1 MAFYSVS
8 SVKDLTNV
16 IIPHFKK
23 YTLLTQKAADFLLFT
38 QIVEIMTKKEHL
50 SIEGLHKI
58 INIKASMNLG
68 LSEILKS
75 EFNNINPI
83 DRPIINNKNIK
94 NPNWITGFVNGE
106 GTFDVKIYKS
116 LTKIGFGIQ
125 LRFRIPQHD
134 RDIKLIELIK
144 KYFGSGTIE
153 KHTKFP
159 SVTLVV
165 VKFPIITEKFILF
178 FEQYPLIGI
187 KQLDYLDFCKIA
199 KLMADDCHLTI
210 EGLNLIRTIKS
221 GMNKGRKI

>member
-16 IIPHFKK
+16 IIPHFKKK

-68 LSEILKS
+68 LSENLKS

-83 DRPIINNKNIK
+83 DRPIINTKNIK
-94 NPNWITGFVNGE
+94 HPNWITGFVNGE
-106 GTFDVKIYKS
+106 GTFDVKIYKL

-153 KHTKFP
+153 KHT
-159 SVTLVV
+159 
-165 VKFPIITEKFILF
+165 
-178 FEQYPLIGI
+178 
-187 KQLDYLDFCKIA
+187 
-199 KLMADDCHLTI
+199 
-210 EGLNLIRTIKS
+210 
-221 GMNKGRKI
+221 